1 MVDIAQITECSGLL
15 EDGISERM
23 QVPWRAQPLGSGT
36 VPGGNVVNERDARRE
51 RMSRGVL

>member
-1 MVDIAQITECSGLL
+1 MIDIAQIMEYCGLL

-23 QVPWRAQPLGSGT
+23 QVPWRAQPLGSGE
-36 VPGGNVVNERDARRE
+36 VLGANMVNECDVRRE